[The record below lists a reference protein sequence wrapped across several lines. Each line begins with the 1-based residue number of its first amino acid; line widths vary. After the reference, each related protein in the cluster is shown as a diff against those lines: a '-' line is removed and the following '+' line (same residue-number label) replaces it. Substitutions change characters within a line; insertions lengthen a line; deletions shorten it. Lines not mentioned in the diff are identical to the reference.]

1 MNRPLLTRTFSAL
14 ALTVFAISHWPHS
27 AQAAG
32 QAVNLA
38 PHRAF
43 YDLEA
48 GRLDGNAGISAISGK
63 LAYEISGSTC
73 SGFAVSY
80 RVANRYTQGEG
91 SAPQVTDNQQTS
103 FESGDGLE
111 LDLQQKNFVNSKLQ
125 TQSRIKV
132 KKPKA
137 GEAGEGEIIAAETT
151 PITTD
156 AKAVFPTE
164 YQRLLSAA
172 AVAGE
177 TRFEALVF
185 EGSDGDKPMRAIAFI
200 GARKE
205 GGALASE
212 AQVAALDTDKLNQ
225 MAFWRV
231 SVSYYSATGRGD
243 DAPLYQAT
251 FNMLENGVSADLLL
265 DYGTYSL
272 KGKLSKIEMLAKET
286 CN

>member
-14 ALTVFAISHWPHS
+14 AMTVFAIGHS
-27 AQAAG
+27 PMAVQAAG

-38 PHRAF
+38 PHRAY

-48 GRLDGNAGISAISGK
+48 GRLDGNAGISSISGK

-111 LDLQQKNFVNSKLQ
+111 LDLQQKNFVNAKLQ

-132 KKPKA
+132 KKPKS
-137 GEAGEGEIIAAETT
+137 GEAGAGEIIAGETT

-172 AVAGE
+172 AAAGKN
-177 TRFEALVF
+177 RFEALVF

-205 GGALASE
+205 GGALANE
-212 AQVAALDTDKLNQ
+212 TQVVLKDSDNLNQ
-225 MAFWRV
+225 MAYWRV
-231 SVSYYSATGRGD
+231 SVSYYSASGRGD

-251 FNMLENGVSADLLL
+251 FNMLENGVSTDLLL
-265 DYGTYSL
+265 DYGTYAL
-272 KGKLSKIEMLAKET
+272 KGKLNKIELLEKEP

>member
-14 ALTVFAISHWPHS
+14 AMTVFAIGHS
-27 AQAAG
+27 PMAVRAAG
-32 QAVNLA
+32 QTVNLA
-38 PHRAF
+38 PHRA
-43 YDLEA
+43 YYYLEV
-48 GRLDGNAGISAISGK
+48 GRLDGNAGISSISGK

-73 SGFAVSY
+73 TGYSVSY

-111 LDLQQKNFVNSKLQ
+111 LDLQQKNFVNAKLQ

-164 YQRLLSAA
+164 YQRLLSGAA
-172 AVAGE
+172 LAGE

-205 GGALASE
+205 SGALANE
-212 AQVAALDTDKLNQ
+212 AQVAAQDTDKLNA

-251 FNMLENGVSADLLL
+251 FNMLENGVSTDLLL

-272 KGKLSKIEMLAKET
+272 KGKLNKIELLKKET

>member
-1 MNRPLLTRTFSAL
+1 MNRPLLTRTISAL
-14 ALTVFAISHWPHS
+14 ALTVFAIGHS
-27 AQAAG
+27 AWAAG
-32 QAVNLA
+32 PVVNLA
-38 PHRAF
+38 PHRAY

-63 LAYEISGSTC
+63 LAFEISGSAC
-73 SGFAVSY
+73 NGYAVSY

-91 SAPQVTDNQQTS
+91 SAPQITDNQQTS

-111 LDLQQKNFVNSKLQ
+111 LDMQQKNFVNAKLL

-151 PITTD
+151 SIKTD

-172 AVAGE
+172 ALAGE
-177 TRFEALVF
+177 SRFEALVF

-200 GARKE
+200 GPRKE
-205 GGALASE
+205 SGALANE
-212 AQVAALDTDKLNQ
+212 TQATLQNADALNQ
-225 MAFWRV
+225 MPFWRV
-231 SVSYYSATGRGD
+231 SVSYYSANGRGD

-251 FNMLENGVSADLLL
+251 FNMLENGVSTDLLL
-265 DYGTYSL
+265 DYGTYAL
-272 KGKLSKIEMLAKET
+272 KGKLSKIEMLKKET
-286 CN
+286 CD